1 MTSAS
6 GLELSA
12 DYHSE
17 VVAPLLER
25 RLPGLPHAAAR
36 LGSGSDVLG
45 FDDAQSR
52 DHDWGLRLTLLVE
65 EEGAADEVDALLERE
80 LPASWRGL
88 PTRFATT
95 WEPVVRQRVEVAR
108 AADFAASRV
117 GIAPGRLAADAPLDL
132 ADWLQLTGQAALEV
146 TAGPVFHDGTGAL
159 TAIRARL
166 AQYPEDV
173 RRYAL
178 GADWTRIG
186 QELPDVGRAG
196 LRGDE
201 DGSAVIAARHVRTLL
216 HLAHLLHRRWAP
228 YGKWLARSAAA
239 LPGGQGLREAAL
251 AVLRARDWRTRQ
263 RALGTAIARAA
274 AAQGRVG
281 LPTLEPAV
289 EPFFDRPHLGLR
301 GLPEL
306 LAEGITDPEVRAL
319 TPGIG
324 TAEQISDHVSVLVD
338 PVLRR
343 RLVGG

>member
-1 MTSAS
+1 MPRTS

-12 DYHSE
+12 AYHE
-17 VVAPLLER
+17 QVIAPLLER
-25 RLPGLPHAAAR
+25 SLPGLPYAAAR

-45 FDDAQSR
+45 LDDEQSR

-65 EEGAADEVDALLERE
+65 GGAAAEVEALLDRE
-80 LPASWRGL
+80 LPTTWRGF
-88 PTRFATT
+88 PTRFVTT
-95 WEPVVRQRVEVAR
+95 WDPVVRQRVEVAS
-108 AADFAASRV
+108 AGDFAASRV
-117 GIAPGRLAADAPLDL
+117 GIAPQRLAGAEPLEL
-132 ADWLQLTGQAALEV
+132 VDWLQLTGQAALEV
-146 TAGPVFHDGTGAL
+146 TAGAVFHDGPCVL

-173 RRYAL
+173 RRYAI

-216 HLAHLLHRRWAP
+216 HLLHLLHRRWAP

-239 LPGGQGLREAAL
+239 LPGGDALRT
-251 AVLRARDWRTRQ
+251 AVLEVLGARDWRTRQ
-263 RALGTAIARAA
+263 RTLAVAIEHVA
-274 AAQGRVG
+274 AAQGRAG
-281 LPTLEPAV
+281 LPTLAPAT
-289 EPFFDRPHLGLR
+289 EAFFDRPHVGLR

-306 LAEGITDPEVRAL
+306 LAQEIVDPEVRAL
-319 TPGIG
+319 RPGIG

>member
-1 MTSAS
+1 MTSVS

-12 DYHSE
+12 AYHRE
-17 VVAPLLER
+17 VVSPLLER
-25 RLPGLPHAAAR
+25 RLPGLPYAAAR

-65 EEGAADEVDALLERE
+65 EEGAADEVDALLEKE
-80 LPASWRGL
+80 LPESWRGR

-95 WEPVVRQRVEVAR
+95 WEPVVRQRAEIAP

-117 GIAPGRLAADAPLDL
+117 GIAPERLAGDVPLEL
-132 ADWLQLTGQAALEV
+132 VDWLQLTGQAALEV

-159 TAIRARL
+159 TGIRERL

-173 RRYAL
+173 RRYAI

-186 QELPDVGRAG
+186 QELADVGRAG

-216 HLAHLLHRRWAP
+216 HLVHLLHRRWAP

-239 LPGGQGLREAAL
+239 LPGGAALREHVL
-251 AVLRARDWRTRQ
+251 AVLGARDWRTRQ
-263 RALGTAIARAA
+263 GALAA
-274 AAQGRVG
+274 AIEHVAALQGGVG
-281 LPTLEPAV
+281 LPTLEPAT
-289 EPFFDRPHLGLR
+289 EPFFDRPHVGLR

-319 TPGIG
+319 PPGIG

-338 PVLRR
+338 PALRR
-343 RLVGG
+343 RLVGD

>member
-1 MTSAS
+1 MSSTS

-12 DYHSE
+12 AYHRE

-25 RLPGLPHAAAR
+25 RLSGLPYAAAR

-65 EEGAADEVDALLERE
+65 DGAAQEVDALLERE
-80 LPASWRGL
+80 LPTQWRGH
-88 PTRFATT
+88 PVRFATT
-95 WEPVVRQRVEVAR
+95 WEPVVRQRVEVAS

-117 GIAPGRLAADAPLDL
+117 GIAPQRLDGAAPLDL
-132 ADWLQLTGQAALEV
+132 VDWLQLTGQAALEV
-146 TAGPVFHDGTGAL
+146 TAGPVFHDGTGAI
-159 TAIRARL
+159 TAIRERL
-166 AQYPEDV
+166 RTYPEDV
-173 RRYAL
+173 RRYAI

-186 QELPDVGRAG
+186 QELADVGRAG

-216 HLAHLLHRRWAP
+216 HLAHLLHRRWVP

-239 LPGGQGLREAAL
+239 LPDGDALRRSVL
-251 AVLRARDWRTRQ
+251 AVLRAQDWRTRQ
-263 RALGTAIARAA
+263 GALAALVEQIAAL
-274 AAQGRVG
+274 QGQVG
-281 LPTLEPAV
+281 LPTLDPAT
-289 EPFFDRPHLGLR
+289 EPFFDRPHVGLR

-306 LAEGITDPEVRAL
+306 LVEEITDPAVRAL
-319 TPGIG
+319 RPGVG

>member
-1 MTSAS
+1 MTRAP

-12 DYHSE
+12 AYHRE
-17 VVAPLLER
+17 VVAPLLAR
-25 RLPGLPHAAAR
+25 ALPGLPHAAAR

-45 FDDAQSR
+45 LDDEQSR

-65 EEGAADEVDALLERE
+65 DGAVPEVDALLERE
-80 LPASWRGL
+80 LPAQWREL

-95 WEPVVRQRVEVAR
+95 WDPVVRQRVEVAD
-108 AADFAASRV
+108 AGGFAASRV
-117 GIAPGRLAADAPLDL
+117 GIAPQRLIGTEPFAV

-146 TAGPVFHDGTGAL
+146 TAGEVFHDGAGVI
-159 TAIRARL
+159 TAIRERL
-166 AQYPEDV
+166 HAYPEDV
-173 RRYAL
+173 RRYAI
-178 GADWTRIG
+178 GAGWTRIG
-186 QELPDVGRAG
+186 QELPDAGRAG

-239 LPGGQGLREAAL
+239 LPGGEALRAAAL
-251 AVLRARDWRTRQ
+251 EVLGARDWRTRQ
-263 RALGTAIARAA
+263 RVLADAIEVVAEL
-274 AAQGRVG
+274 QGRVG
-281 LPTLEPAV
+281 LPTLDPATQ
-289 EPFFDRPHLGLR
+289 PFFDRPHIGLR
-301 GLPEL
+301 ELPEL
-306 LAEGITDPEVRAL
+306 LAKDISDPAVRAL
-319 TPGIG
+319 PPGIG

>member
-1 MTSAS
+1 MSSTS

-12 DYHSE
+12 AYHRE

-25 RLPGLPHAAAR
+25 WLPGLPYAAAR

-65 EEGAADEVDALLERE
+65 GGAAEEVDALLERE
-80 LPASWRGL
+80 LPERWRGL

-95 WEPVVRQRVEVAR
+95 WDPAVRQRVEVAS
-108 AADFAASRV
+108 AGDFAASRV
-117 GIAPGRLAADAPLDL
+117 GIAPERLGSEEPLDL
-132 ADWLQLTGQAALEV
+132 VDWLQLTGQAALEV
-146 TAGPVFHDGTGAL
+146 TAGPVLHDGTGAI
-159 TAIRARL
+159 TAIRERL

-173 RRYAL
+173 RRYAI

-239 LPGGQGLREAAL
+239 LPGGD
-251 AVLRARDWRTRQ
+251 VLRRAVFEVLGARDWRTRQ
-263 RALGTAIARAA
+263 QALAA
-274 AAQGRVG
+274 AIEHVAALQGRAG
-281 LPTLEPAV
+281 LPTLDPAT
-289 EPFFDRPHLGLR
+289 EPFFDRPHVGLR

-306 LAEGITDPEVRAL
+306 LGESIVDPDVRAL
-319 TPGIG
+319 RPGIG

-338 PVLRR
+338 PALRR